1 VKAVDADLDKI
12 QDICY
17 PQFKDFFI
25 IPEFAEMKSESVFKL
40 LE

>member
-1 VKAVDADLDKI
+1 MPYLDKI

-17 PQFKDFFI
+17 PQLKDFFI
-25 IPEFAEMKSESVFKL
+25 MLESAEMKSVSVFKL